1 MAKTKITSETFSYV
15 ESEKSDLYAIKLRKG
30 RWKGVIF
37 TFGKVDLKEDKE
49 NDTLAVNFQYKIE
62 ESGKRYTEEELVA
75 DEKFKEYL
83 SYILRFILEEEF
95 GEYAERPTTD
105 IKEDL

>member
-1 MAKTKITSETFSYV
+1 MRTKITSDTFGYV
-15 ESEKSDLYAIKLRKG
+15 ESAASDLYSIKLKKG

-49 NDTLAVNFQYKIE
+49 NDQLAVNFQYKIE
-62 ESGKRYTEEELVA
+62 DSGKRYTEDELT
-75 DEKFKEYL
+75 DSSKFKEYL

-95 GEYAERPTTD
+95 GEYAARPTTD

>member
-1 MAKTKITSETFSYV
+1 MARTKITSETFGYV
-15 ESEKSDLYAIKLRKG
+15 ESAASNLYAIKLKKG

-49 NDTLAVNFQYKIE
+49 NDTLAVNFQFKIE
-62 ESGKRYTEEELVA
+62 DSGKRYTEDELVDDA
-75 DEKFKEYL
+75 KFKEYL
-83 SYILRFILEEEF
+83 SFILRFILEEEF
-95 GEYAERPTTD
+95 GEYAERPAAD

>member
-1 MAKTKITSETFSYV
+1 MRTKITSETFSYC
-15 ESEKSDLYAIKLRKG
+15 ESAASDLYAIRIKKG
-30 RWKGVIF
+30 RYKGVIF
-37 TFGKVDLKEDKE
+37 TFGKVHLNEDKE
-49 NDTLAVNFQYKIE
+49 NDQLGVNFQYKIE

-75 DEKFKEYL
+75 NTKFKEYL

-95 GEYAERPTTD
+95 GEYAERPATD